1 MFPGRFWV
9 ALGTGEASN
18 EHITGDG
25 WPRKDVRNARLRECV
40 DVIRALHAG
49 EEVSHDGPGARSTG
63 PGSGRCPTSRRR

>member
-25 WPRKDVRNARLRECV
+25 WPRKEVRNARLRECV
-40 DVIRALHAG
+40 DVIRALHRG
-49 EEVSHDGPGARSTG
+49 EEVSHDGLVTSTA
-63 PGSGRCPTSRRR
+63 PASGRCPTSRRR